1 MWQNHLPTGCRRRP
15 FRCPANSGIPGD
27 PLHGWWG
34 IAGCSTC
41 CFPIG
46 RRWWYT
52 AVVFEPQRRSRA
64 ATVIWVLVADQADR
78 GQSMHSLRMTPHP
91 IHRQRLTVER
101 LFGDVVLALDSLL
114 LGRTSR

>member
-27 PLHGWWG
+27 PLHGSWG
-34 IAGCSTC
+34 RAGCSTC
-41 CFPIG
+41 WFPYWAALVHRG
-46 RRWWYT
+46 GVRTTKAQPRRD
-52 AVVFEPQRRSRA
+52 
-64 ATVIWVLVADQADR
+64 VIWVLVADEGDR
-78 GQSMHSLRMTPHP
+78 GQPMHGLPVTPHP

-114 LGRTSR
+114 LSRTSR